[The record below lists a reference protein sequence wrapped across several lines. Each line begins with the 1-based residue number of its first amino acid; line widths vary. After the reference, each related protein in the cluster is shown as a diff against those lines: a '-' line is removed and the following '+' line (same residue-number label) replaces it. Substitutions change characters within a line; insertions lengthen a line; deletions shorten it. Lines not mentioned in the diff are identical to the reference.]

1 MPETDELGYKIK
13 KHQRLAVVDDL
24 RVSILTLAEADEVP
38 WHRHTNIDDD
48 FFCMEGPMKIETRQP
63 EGTRILQPGETFKV
77 AAGQPHRV
85 SGLNNGG
92 CKFMIMQG
100 VGKYDF
106 DPEQGNSAVPC

>member
-48 FFCMEGPMKIETRQP
+48 FF
-63 EGTRILQPGETFKV
+63 
-77 AAGQPHRV
+77 
-85 SGLNNGG
+85 
-92 CKFMIMQG
+92 
-100 VGKYDF
+100 
-106 DPEQGNSAVPC
+106 

>member
-1 MPETDELGYKIK
+1 
-13 KHQRLAVVDDL
+13 
-24 RVSILTLAEADEVP
+24 
-38 WHRHTNIDDD
+38 
-48 FFCMEGPMKIETRQP
+48 MKIETRQP

-106 DPEQGNSAVPC
+106 VPEQGNSAVPC